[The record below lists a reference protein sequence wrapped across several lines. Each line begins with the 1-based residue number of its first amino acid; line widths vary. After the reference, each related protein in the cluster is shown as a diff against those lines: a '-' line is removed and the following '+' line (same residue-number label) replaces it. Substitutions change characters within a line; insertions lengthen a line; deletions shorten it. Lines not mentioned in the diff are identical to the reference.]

1 MPQDKKKVGGLS
13 AQYLG
18 AESPEGRIFGGL
30 RLKLSAQRLDKRQL
44 GGHAGQRAV
53 VTASV
58 QTVLVVPHPSTP
70 TLGEVFFLESSS
82 GNFSE
87 VNSHLGPQ
95 GRLDEI
101 KNFELVNKML
111 W

>member
-1 MPQDKKKVGGLS
+1 MQWLE
-13 AQYLG
+13 YLG
-18 AESPEGRIFGGL
+18 AESPECRIFGGL

-58 QTVLVVPHPSTP
+58 QTVLVVPHPSTK

-82 GNFSE
+82 ENFS
-87 VNSHLGPQ
+87 VKSTHTWVL
-95 GRLDEI
+95 RDDS
-101 KNFELVNKML
+101 MR
-111 W
+111 

>member
-1 MPQDKKKVGGLS
+1 MVECPKAKKCFGLS
-13 AQYLG
+13 AQWLEYLG
-18 AESPEGRIFGGL
+18 AESPEGRMFGGL

-70 TLGEVFFLESSS
+70 TLGEVVFWKVQAETSVKSTHTWVLRD
-82 GNFSE
+82 
-87 VNSHLGPQ
+87 GPM
-95 GRLDEI
+95 RS
-101 KNFELVNKML
+101 KH
-111 W
+111 

>member
-1 MPQDKKKVGGLS
+1 M
-13 AQYLG
+13 
-18 AESPEGRIFGGL
+18 FGGL

-70 TLGEVFFLESSS
+70 TLGEVF
-82 GNFSE
+82 
-87 VNSHLGPQ
+87 LGKVQ
-95 GRLDEI
+95 AKTSVKLTHTGVLRDGL
-101 KNFELVNKML
+101 MR
-111 W
+111 

>member
-1 MPQDKKKVGGLS
+1 MFW
-13 AQYLG
+13 AQRPIWLAYLW
-18 AESPEGRIFGGL
+18 AESPEGRMFGGL

-70 TLGEVFFLESSS
+70 TLGEVFFL
-82 GNFSE
+82 GKFKRK
-87 VNSHLGPQ
+87 L
-95 GRLDEI
+95 L
-101 KNFELVNKML
+101 
-111 W
+111 

>member
-1 MPQDKKKVGGLS
+1 MWLSAQRLKKSLGLS
-13 AQYLG
+13 AQWLEYLG

-70 TLGEVFFLESSS
+70 TLGEVFFGKVQAETFL
-82 GNFSE
+82 
-87 VNSHLGPQ
+87 
-95 GRLDEI
+95 
-101 KNFELVNKML
+101 
-111 W
+111 